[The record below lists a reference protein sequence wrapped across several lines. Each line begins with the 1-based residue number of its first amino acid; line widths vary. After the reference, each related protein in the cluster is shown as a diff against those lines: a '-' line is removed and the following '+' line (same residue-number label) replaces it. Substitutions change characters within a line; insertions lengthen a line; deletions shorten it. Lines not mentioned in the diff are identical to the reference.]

1 LSEERL
7 PTELWVQAHLR
18 RCSVE
23 ATPAVLLRRGEPER
37 GTVLLKLNQIEAG
50 CRILSQARDLDGRL
64 GWLTA
69 LGGKLV
75 PEAEADAYIAR
86 AVERDPDLWVIEIED
101 RAGRNPFD
109 GKLIA

>member
-7 PTELWVQAHLR
+7 PTEIWVQAHLR
-18 RCSVE
+18 RWSVD
-23 ATPAVLLRRGEPER
+23 ATPAALLRRGESER

-50 CRILSQARDLDGRL
+50 CRILTQARDLDGRL
-64 GWLTA
+64 GWLAA

-86 AVERDPDLWVIEIED
+86 AVDRDPDLWVVEIED
-101 RAGRNPFD
+101 REGRQVFE
-109 GKLIA
+109 GKLL

>member
-1 LSEERL
+1 MSEERL

-18 RCSVE
+18 RCSID
-23 ATPAVLLRRGEPER
+23 AMPAALLRRGEPER

-50 CRILSQARDLDGRL
+50 CRILTQARDLDGRL
-64 GWLTA
+64 GWLAA

-75 PEAEADAYIAR
+75 AEAEADAYIAR
-86 AVERDPDLWVIEIED
+86 AVERDPDLWVIEIENPD
-101 RAGRNPFD
+101 GRNPFD

>member
-1 LSEERL
+1 MSEERL

-18 RCSVE
+18 RCSVD
-23 ATPAVLLRRGEPER
+23 ATPAALLRRGESER

-50 CRILSQARDLDGRL
+50 CRILTQARDLDGRL
-64 GWLTA
+64 GWLAA

-75 PEAEADAYIAR
+75 PEADADAYIAR

-101 RAGRNPFD
+101 RSGRNPFD
-109 GKLIA
+109 GKVIA

>member
-1 LSEERL
+1 MSDDRL

-18 RCSVE
+18 RCF
-23 ATPAVLLRRGEPER
+23 AAAIPAVLARRGEPDR

-50 CRILSQARDLDGRL
+50 CRILTQARDLDGRL
-64 GWLTA
+64 GWLAA
-69 LGGKLV
+69 LGGQLV
-75 PEAEADAYIAR
+75 PETDADAYIAR

-101 RAGRNPFD
+101 RSGRNPFE